1 MRQEKYRH
9 DLCSRS
15 GRALGCVLLGAG
27 IILLFASIPAWA
39 WLALTGFVLVAA
51 GFLLLKLC
59 RAWR

>member
-1 MRQEKYRH
+1 MTSGKYRH
-9 DLCSRS
+9 DPRCGC
-15 GRALGCVLLGAG
+15 GRVLGYVLLAAG

-39 WLALTGFVLVAA
+39 WLALTGFALLAA